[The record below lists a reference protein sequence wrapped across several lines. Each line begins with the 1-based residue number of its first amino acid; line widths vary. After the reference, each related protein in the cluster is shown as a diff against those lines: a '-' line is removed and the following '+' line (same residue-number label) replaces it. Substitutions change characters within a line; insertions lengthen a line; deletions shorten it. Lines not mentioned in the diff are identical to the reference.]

1 MLNKGGA
8 GRLTG
13 MDLFLSHSKRDSH
26 AVLKLLEKL
35 RLVSY
40 TVWFDAEGGIGAG
53 DRWKENIANGIQE
66 CKIQECLALYDTV
79 DWARQ
84 SGLTGTAAGSR
95 CARVEFHKVTP
106 CFAEDLRK
114 PRDFVVHLPQRLAA
128 LAFPRPLR

>member
-40 TVWFDAEGGIGAG
+40 TVWFDADGGIGAG
-53 DRWKENIANGIQE
+53 DRWKENM
-66 CKIQECLALYDTV
+66 ALYDTV

-106 CFAEDLRK
+106 RFAEDLRK